1 MISKY
6 GRTIIETLFKR
17 WTKRTPIR
25 AEFESKREADCDR
38 SDIRM
43 FEIGLSAEQHGDYQ
57 QSTRPDA
64 QKICS
69 LLIELAKAH
78 NLYIPP
84 TEWDKFGERKREPS
98 GESIVYF
105 DSTENRVVKIRNPLA
120 KAAIKQLHVEDI
132 IYEHLIHNLLFP
144 DTRYQFMG
152 ISEDVDGIRIV
163 LSQPYI
169 ANQFVIPKQSQIDRY
184 LINGLDLKVEDA
196 YFYGNDLLAITDVS
210 SMGDNVL
217 FDGQKLYFIDPIIKL
232 KRPAK
237 EVLDYYYQ
245 QLR

>member
-57 QSTRPDA
+57 QSTRPDT

-78 NLYIPP
+78 NLYIP
-84 TEWDKFGERKREPS
+84 
-98 GESIVYF
+98 
-105 DSTENRVVKIRNPLA
+105 
-120 KAAIKQLHVEDI
+120 QL
-132 IYEHLIHNLLFP
+132 N
-144 DTRYQFMG
+144 G
-152 ISEDVDGIRIV
+152 ISLGNANENHPEKVSFILTAQRIV
-163 LSQPYI
+163 SSKYG
-169 ANQFVIPKQSQIDRY
+169 IP
-184 LINGLDLKVEDA
+184 
-196 YFYGNDLLAITDVS
+196 
-210 SMGDNVL
+210 
-217 FDGQKLYFIDPIIKL
+217 
-232 KRPAK
+232 
-237 EVLDYYYQ
+237 
-245 QLR
+245 